1 MVGETERAAEINIR
15 RHGLDV
21 GTVALMALPDAPA
34 DRVVSQ
40 SPPPNASGV
49 SAPKINLLI
58 SNPPQARA
66 FVMPNLVGQTL
77 GNIQSALRDA
87 GLRVGDVSAMN
98 GTPVS
103 PTSMVMAHTPAAG
116 EKILLGT
123 AVSLQVR

>member
-1 MVGETERAAEINIR
+1 
-15 RHGLDV
+15 
-21 GTVALMALPDAPA
+21 
-34 DRVVSQ
+34 
-40 SPPPNASGV
+40 
-49 SAPKINLLI
+49 LLI